1 MGFHMARETFLV
13 DHLLALRASFLR
25 EGALLAIRVRFAMK
39 FHMLVEAGAI
49 EFFFAKSTHTPQF
62 EFWLWTSSTALPTTT
77 WMVTMVARQRL
88 QMRMPRLAHFYSV
101 GDTRVTDSK
110 KGDVFWW

>member
-1 MGFHMARETFLV
+1 
-13 DHLLALRASFLR
+13 
-25 EGALLAIRVRFAMK
+25 MK

-49 EFFFAKSTHTPQF
+49 EFLFAMFTHTPQF
-62 EFWLWTSSTALPTTT
+62 EFWLGTSSTAFATST
-77 WMVTMVARQRL
+77 WMLAVARQRM

-101 GDTRVTDSK
+101 GDTRVPDSK